1 MSAWLSRLVKRRQ
14 RYHALV
20 LALLNRLVDATPD
33 RVVDGNGDHLTG
45 L

>member
-14 RYHALV
+14 RWHPLV
-20 LALLNRLVDATPD
+20 LALLFRLADGTPD
-33 RVVDGNGDHLTG
+33 SVVDGNGDHLTG